1 MVRLTSENEMD
12 KINKRANLNKQMPTR
27 QRHYTPSSINKGH
40 VLPFIRMAHPVIPL
54 DEELPVLLVPIRMRS
69 LVH

>member
-40 VLPFIRMAHPVIPL
+40 VLPFIRVTHPVVSL
-54 DEELPVLLVPIRMRS
+54 DEEVPVLLVPVGIRGF
-69 LVH
+69 VH